1 MTSGE
6 DVFCRRYGDRHN
18 SPRFAA
24 RSASRRDGIAVYR
37 VACGPLLFESQFAL
51 RGDEAV
57 RAAGCLL
64 IFGELWLLKAAFA
77 CRLFASRRCD
87 HSSPSSVE
95 HYFGQGGVVL
105 ILTLAPPAPV
115 MHGMARVSA
124 MSADT
129 DLQTVHN
136 RKLLP

>member
-1 MTSGE
+1 M
-6 DVFCRRYGDRHN
+6 
-18 SPRFAA
+18 
-24 RSASRRDGIAVYR
+24 
-37 VACGPLLFESQFAL
+37 ACGPLLFESQFAL

-105 ILTLAPPAPV
+105 ILTLALPGAV
-115 MHGMARVSA
+115 VHGVSRVSA
-124 MSADT
+124 VFADAN
-129 DLQTVHN
+129 V
-136 RKLLP
+136 